1 MASRVLAPS
10 MGEGI
15 EEMTVV
21 NWLKKEG
28 DTVAQFEVLVEIETD
43 KVTNE
48 ITSPASGVILKIL
61 AQKDEVVK
69 VGSTLAWVGKPGE
82 SLETSQADEKKDLPK
97 AASIPAPD
105 VLEQTKVV
113 EKQSSLISPVV
124 KKLAE
129 ENQVDLTLVQGTG
142 QEGRITREDILAF
155 LETKKTKQ
163 PQTIS
168 QPDEIIEQVEPATP
182 GPVGGT
188 LLPLTSIR
196 KQIAERMVASQHTS
210 PHVLSVMEADL
221 SNVMRHRTANKD
233 SFAGQGVNLTLT
245 AYFCSAIVTALKTY
259 PDVNSSWTEE
269 GILRHSA
276 INLGMATALGEGGLI
291 VPVIKDAGS
300 LSLQGLA
307 QKINDLSVRARSKKL
322 LPDDVKGGTF
332 TLTNHGLAGS
342 LFAMPIIFQ
351 PQAAILGTGLMQK
364 RAIVVTDEFGND
376 AVAIRPMIY
385 LSLVFDHRILDG
397 ESGDRFLKKVKEAL
411 ESWV

>member
-48 ITSPASGVILKIL
+48 ITSPASGVVLKVL

-69 VGSTLAWVGKPGE
+69 VGSTLAWVGKAGE
-82 SLETSQADEKKDLPK
+82 SLETSQPEDKKDLSK
-97 AASIPAPD
+97 AATIPAPD
-105 VLEQTKVV
+105 VLELTKVV
-113 EKQSSLISPVV
+113 EKPSGLISPAV

-129 ENQVDLTLVQGTG
+129 ENQVDLNLVKGTG
-142 QEGRITREDILAF
+142 QEGRVTREDILAF
-155 LETKKTKQ
+155 LEAKKTKQ

-168 QPDEIIEQVEPATP
+168 QPEEIVEKAEPIP
-182 GPVGGT
+182 QGSVSGT
-188 LLPLTSIR
+188 LLPITSIR

-221 SNVMRHRTANKD
+221 SNVLRHRTANKD
-233 SFAGQGVNLTLT
+233 AFAAQGVNLTLT
-245 AYFCSAIVTALKTY
+245 AYFCSAIVAALKTY

-269 GILRHSA
+269 GILRHTA

-397 ESGDRFLKKVKEAL
+397 ESGDRFLKKVKEGL
-411 ESWV
+411 ESWM

>member
-48 ITSPASGVILKIL
+48 ITSPASGVVLKVL

-69 VGSTLAWVGKPGE
+69 VGSTLAWVGKAGE
-82 SLETSQADEKKDLPK
+82 SLETSQPEDKKDLSK
-97 AASIPAPD
+97 AATIPAPD
-105 VLEQTKVV
+105 VLELTKVV
-113 EKQSSLISPVV
+113 EKPSGLISPAV

-129 ENQVDLTLVQGTG
+129 ENQVDLNLVKGTG
-142 QEGRITREDILAF
+142 QEGRVTREDILAF
-155 LETKKTKQ
+155 LEAKKTKQ

-168 QPDEIIEQVEPATP
+168 QPEEIVEKAEPIP
-182 GPVGGT
+182 QGSVSGT
-188 LLPLTSIR
+188 LLPITSIR

-221 SNVMRHRTANKD
+221 SNVLRHRTANKD
-233 SFAGQGVNLTLT
+233 AFAAQGVNLTLT
-245 AYFCSAIVTALKTY
+245 AYFCSAIVAALKTY

-269 GILRHSA
+269 GILRHTA

-376 AVAIRPMIY
+376 AIAIRPMIY

-397 ESGDRFLKKVKEAL
+397 ESGDRFLKKVKEGL
-411 ESWV
+411 ESWM

>member
-48 ITSPASGVILKIL
+48 ITSPASGVVLKIL
-61 AQKDEVVK
+61 VQKDEVVK
-69 VGSTLAWVGKPGE
+69 VGSTLAWVGKAGE
-82 SLETSQADEKKDLPK
+82 SLETSQPKEKKDLPK
-97 AASIPAPD
+97 AAMIPDPD
-105 VLEQTKVV
+105 VLELTKVV
-113 EKQSSLISPVV
+113 EKKSGWISPVV

-129 ENQVDLTLVQGTG
+129 ENQVDLNLVKGTG
-142 QEGRITREDILAF
+142 QEERITREDIVAI
-155 LETKKTKQ
+155 LEAKKTLQ
-163 PQTIS
+163 PQKLSTPEHI
-168 QPDEIIEQVEPATP
+168 VEKAEPTP
-182 GPVGGT
+182 QGSVSGT
-188 LLPLTSIR
+188 LLPITSIR

-221 SNVMRHRTANKD
+221 SNVLRHRAANKD
-233 SFAGQGVNLTLT
+233 AFAAQGVNLTLT
-245 AYFCSAIVTALKTY
+245 AYFCSAIVAALKIY
-259 PDVNSSWTEE
+259 PDVNSSWTEK
-269 GILRHSA
+269 GILRHIV

-397 ESGDRFLKKVKEAL
+397 ESGDRFLKKVKEGL
-411 ESWV
+411 ESWM

>member
-48 ITSPASGVILKIL
+48 ITSPASGVVLKVL

-69 VGSTLAWVGKPGE
+69 VGSTLAWVGKAGE
-82 SLETSQADEKKDLPK
+82 SLETSQPEEKKDLSK
-97 AASIPAPD
+97 AATIPAPD
-105 VLEQTKVV
+105 LLELTKVD
-113 EKQSSLISPVV
+113 EKPSGLISPAV

-129 ENQVDLTLVQGTG
+129 ENQVDLNLVKGTG
-142 QEGRITREDILAF
+142 QEGRVTREDILAF
-155 LETKKTKQ
+155 LEAKKTKQ

-168 QPDEIIEQVEPATP
+168 QPEQIAEKAEPIP
-182 GPVGGT
+182 QGSVSGT
-188 LLPLTSIR
+188 LLPITSIR

-221 SNVMRHRTANKD
+221 SNVLRHRTANKD
-233 SFAGQGVNLTLT
+233 AFAAQGVNLTLT
-245 AYFCSAIVTALKTY
+245 VYFCSAIVAALKTY

-269 GILRHSA
+269 GILRHTA

-397 ESGDRFLKKVKEAL
+397 ESGDRFLKKVKEGL
-411 ESWV
+411 ESWM

>member
-48 ITSPASGVILKIL
+48 ITSPASGVVLKIL

-69 VGSTLAWVGKPGE
+69 VGSTLAWVGKAGE
-82 SLETSQADEKKDLPK
+82 SLETSQPEEKKDLSK
-97 AASIPAPD
+97 AATIPAPD
-105 VLEQTKVV
+105 VLELTKVV
-113 EKQSSLISPVV
+113 EKPSGLISPSV

-129 ENQVDLTLVQGTG
+129 ENQVDLNLVKGTG
-142 QEGRITREDILAF
+142 QEGRVTREDILAF
-155 LETKKTKQ
+155 LEAKKTKQ

-168 QPDEIIEQVEPATP
+168 QPEEIVEKAEPIP
-182 GPVGGT
+182 QGSVSGT
-188 LLPLTSIR
+188 LLPITSIR

-221 SNVMRHRTANKD
+221 SNVLRHRTANKD
-233 SFAGQGVNLTLT
+233 AFAAQGVNLTLT
-245 AYFCSAIVTALKTY
+245 AYFCSAIVAALKTY

-269 GILRHSA
+269 GILRHTA

-397 ESGDRFLKKVKEAL
+397 ESGDRFLKKVKEGL
-411 ESWV
+411 ESWM